1 MGLLRG
7 LVQVPFEG
15 VQALAPQRP
24 IGLQPPVD
32 LGQGLRAQRVEAS
45 LGVAPDPDEPRVPQH
60 PQVLG
65 HAGLAEPEAGH
76 QLVHR
81 PLALAQQVED
91 VAAVRLGEHLE
102 GGHRRPL

>member
-1 MGLLRG
+1 MPL
-7 LVQVPFEG
+7 EG
-15 VQALAPQRP
+15 VEALAPERP
-24 IGLQPPVD
+24 VGLQPPVD
-32 LGQGLRAQRVEAS
+32 LGQGLGLQGIEAS
-45 LGVAPDPDEPRVPQH
+45 LGVDADPDEPGVPQH

-65 HAGLAEPEAGH
+65 HARLAEPEPGH

-102 GGHRRPL
+102 GGHRRQL